1 MQSKQNLKIKNTFYI
16 VLFIFFGLF
25 MMQTTFAT
33 EAPPLAENPELELK
47 VMQVASELRCL
58 VCQNESIADSHADL
72 ALDLRQQIRE
82 QLQGGKS
89 QKEIIEYMVE
99 RYGDFVLYKPPV
111 KSNTLV
117 LWFGPFILM
126 IGSLF
131 ALFRFAR
138 KEKSSMPINTDST
151 AEIEKARELLSS
163 SRKNLE

>member
-1 MQSKQNLKIKNTFYI
+1 MQSKQILKIKNTFYI

-25 MMQTTFAT
+25 MAQITHAI
-33 EAPPLAENPELELK
+33 EAPPLAENPELESK
-47 VMQVASELRCL
+47 VMQVAAELRCL

-72 ALDLRQQIRE
+72 ALDLRRQIKE
-82 QLQGGKS
+82 QLQSGKS
-89 QKEIIEYMVE
+89 QKQIIDYMVE
-99 RYGDFVLYKPPV
+99 RYGDFVLYNPPV

-138 KEKSSMPINTDST
+138 KKTISKLIHSNST

>member
-1 MQSKQNLKIKNTFYI
+1 MQSKQILKIKNTFYI

-25 MMQTTFAT
+25 MAQITHAI
-33 EAPPLAENPELELK
+33 EAPPLAENPELESK
-47 VMQVASELRCL
+47 VMQVAAELRCL

-72 ALDLRQQIRE
+72 ALDLRRQIKE
-82 QLQGGKS
+82 QLQSGKS
-89 QKEIIEYMVE
+89 QKQIIDYMVE
-99 RYGDFVLYKPPV
+99 RYGDFVLYNPPV

-138 KEKSSMPINTDST
+138 KKTSSKLIHSNST